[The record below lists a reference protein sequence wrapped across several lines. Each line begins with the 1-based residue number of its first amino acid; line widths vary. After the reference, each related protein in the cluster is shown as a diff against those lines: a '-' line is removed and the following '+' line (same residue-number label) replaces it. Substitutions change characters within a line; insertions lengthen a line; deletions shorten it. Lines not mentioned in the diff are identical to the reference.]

1 MEPTLFYPAELEVE
15 GYARTVAWIQE
26 SWLAMG
32 VKLTP
37 RLTES
42 NRYHPVFQADVVSKR
57 RHHAIATQNQVQPP
71 IPRAELYKNVPQ
83 ALSREQYTFSI
94 KHPPRNQPFPS
105 PTPLVKHLH

>member
-57 RHHAIATQNQVQPP
+57 
-71 IPRAELYKNVPQ
+71 
-83 ALSREQYTFSI
+83 
-94 KHPPRNQPFPS
+94 
-105 PTPLVKHLH
+105 